1 MSWNE
6 RRAGPGPGPVF
17 RVTPASDL
25 PIFTKVNIFR
35 AAPPFLLPGEC
46 PPPSGF
52 CGGRTLILPPDQR
65 PFSFDRA
72 AFAGSGES
80 LARSRGA
87 KAAPTRC
94 ASSVGTTQTTSAFG
108 RHNSQIPGTS
118 FCGLKYHP
126 SRNGMHPK
134 ASSIAP
140 GHPLRRR
147 LRESPRIAHPRSGGD
162 LRDQVKADGLRNSGR
177 GLGASTTFMACVCR
191 RSATEMTRLATRSTR
206 PCCSC

>member
-1 MSWNE
+1 MPSSLWVLW
-6 RRAGPGPGPVF
+6 RQDA
-17 RVTPASDL
+17 D
-25 PIFTKVNIFR
+25 
-35 AAPPFLLPGEC
+35 
-46 PPPSGF
+46 PPPGSASFLFRSSGL
-52 CGGRTLILPPDQR
+52 CRKWR
-65 PFSFDRA
+65 V
-72 AFAGSGES
+72 AG
-80 LARSRGA
+80 AI
-87 KAAPTRC
+87 TRC
-94 ASSVGTTQTTSAFG
+94 QSCTDPMRQLG
-108 RHNSQIPGTS
+108 RHNANHLRIWTAQLANPWNVLLRSEVPPVQ
-118 FCGLKYHP
+118 K
-126 SRNGMHPK
+126 RNASE